1 MLFTVAVAET
11 LGTPFLALP
20 PLTASLLCLDSG
32 AHPRAG
38 VPEEVVKPPNLGDKA
53 WMPYSLFSSFSLFLP
68 PTHTLRDTV
77 SSKES
82 HFLSPCPGLKDLK
95 AQSPPLTGAH
105 PPPPFRCQN
114 LCASLLRV
122 RGVRELT
129 QRQPTSDVVL
139 GVRGLLACLHA
150 EPQCEGS
157 SIWSLMRFHSRRVV

>member
-1 MLFTVAVAET
+1 M
-11 LGTPFLALP
+11 GP
-20 PLTASLLCLDSG
+20 
-32 AHPRAG
+32 HPRAG
-38 VPEEVVKPPNLGDKA
+38 VPEEVVKPPNLEDKA
-53 WMPYSLFSSFSLFLP
+53 WVPYSLFSSLFLP

-114 LCASLLRV
+114 LRASFEGPWSKGADPEAAHVGCSAGGRV
-122 RGVRELT
+122 W
-129 QRQPTSDVVL
+129 
-139 GVRGLLACLHA
+139 GLLACLHA
-150 EPQCEGS
+150 ELQCEGS